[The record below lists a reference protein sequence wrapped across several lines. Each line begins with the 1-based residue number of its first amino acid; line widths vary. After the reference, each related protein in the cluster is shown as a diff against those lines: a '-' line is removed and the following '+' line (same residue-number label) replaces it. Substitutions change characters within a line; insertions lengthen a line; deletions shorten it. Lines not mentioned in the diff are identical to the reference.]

1 MSILFRL
8 SLALICLCICCNGYS
23 PMMNGEM
30 LNSNLQIPCT
40 WKILDFAFPS
50 DAEMK
55 AAVESS
61 NYVENNGLPIDVQP
75 HYQKNKKRRI
85 FVTIPRFQTGIP
97 YTLATLSDE
106 MGPNGPLLQPY
117 PSYRAHNVN
126 GDDCDQITSVFRVA
140 ITECNQMWVMDSGSV
155 GVETRCPPQLLLFD
169 LNTDQLLH
177 RYRLNTTVYTP
188 SASLFVTPIVVVKD
202 PPPRGSCRRSM
213 VYVADVNFHGL
224 VVYDYM
230 ANSSWRV
237 EHPFMYPDPDYGIH
251 TVARESFT
259 LMDGIIGLT
268 TDRRQMFFH
277 SMASISEYAVPLH
290 ILDNSTNFIHGGSG
304 APESFMYLGKRTSE
318 CVATATDSRDN
329 VYCVTFNPIELI
341 SWNINTRY
349 NNKSFRKIPI
359 NPQLLEFVSGMK
371 VVTNN
376 QGKEELW
383 ILSNRFQKIAAGTQN
398 TKDSNFRILVYTLG
412 NVRTGQNDDLTNRL
426 VFTK

>member
-1 MSILFRL
+1 MY
-8 SLALICLCICCNGYS
+8 SLTI
-23 PMMNGEM
+23 
-30 LNSNLQIPCT
+30 
-40 WKILDFAFPS
+40 K
-50 DAEMK
+50 
-55 AAVESS
+55 V
-61 NYVENNGLPIDVQP
+61 
-75 HYQKNKKRRI
+75 KNKQRRI

-106 MGPNGPLLQPY
+106 MGPNGPWLKPY

-224 VVYDYM
+224 VVYDFM
-230 ANSSWRV
+230 SNSSWRA
-237 EHPFMYPDPDYGIH
+237 EHTFMYPDPDYGTH

-259 LMDGIIGLT
+259 LMDGIIGMT
-268 TDRRQMFFH
+268 TNKRHLFFH
-277 SMASISEYAVPLH
+277 SMASISEYAVPLQV
-290 ILDNSTNFIHGGSG
+290 LDNSTHFVNGASG
-304 APESFMYLGKRTSE
+304 APETYIDLGKRSSE

-341 SWNINTRY
+341 SWNVNTRY
-349 NNKSFRKIPI
+349 NNKSFKRIPI
-359 NPQLLEFVSGMK
+359 NQQLIEFVSGMK

-383 ILSNRFQKIAAGTQN
+383 MISNRFQRVAAGTQN
-398 TKDSNFRILVYTLG
+398 TSELNFRILIYTLG
-412 NVRTGQNDDLTNRL
+412 NVRSGSNDDLTNRL
-426 VFTK
+426 VFTH